1 VTAIPWRPAA
11 LALLALALASML
23 GCSSSHELS
32 RKERA
37 DRSFARRDWAAA
49 IQDYQV
55 YLEESGL
62 GAEAMLAHFMLGRAY
77 LENGDYPT
85 AAVEF
90 EVFQRDYPRSDSLA
104 AAAFYEALC
113 WVKQSPAY
121 DRDATPTLKA
131 IQVLDDFLLDFPGSP
146 QVPWAQKAH
155 AEMQGKLAEKS
166 LSIARLYRR
175 MERPLAAVLYY
186 EKLLREQPESAQ
198 AETGLLELI
207 ALQLGEGNRAEA
219 ERLAARAT
227 ALRPDSELAR
237 RAQALLAN

>member
-1 VTAIPWRPAA
+1 MALAA
-11 LALLALALASML
+11 LALVSVL
-23 GCSSSHELS
+23 GCSSSRGLS

-37 DRSFARRDWAAA
+37 DRSFARRDWSAA
-49 IQDYQV
+49 IQDYQL
-55 YLEESGL
+55 YLEDSGL

-90 EVFQRDYPRSDSLA
+90 EIFQRDYPRSDSLA

-113 WVKQSPAY
+113 WVKQSPPY

-131 IQVLDDFLLDFPGSP
+131 IQVLDDFLLDFPTSP
-146 QVPWAQKAH
+146 QAPWAAS
-155 AEMQGKLAEKS
+155 ARAAMQEKLAEKS
-166 LSIARLYRR
+166 LSIARLYQR
-175 MERPLAAVLYY
+175 MKRPQAAVLYY

-198 AETGLLELI
+198 AESGLLELI
-207 ALQLGEGNRAEA
+207 ALQLKTGDRAEA
-219 ERLAARAT
+219 ERLATRAA

-237 RAQALLAN
+237 RARALLAN

>member
-1 VTAIPWRPAA
+1 MLRGPAA
-11 LALLALALASML
+11 LYLLILTLAAGL
-23 GCSSSHELS
+23 GCSSSGELS

-37 DRSFARRDWAAA
+37 DRSFARHDWAAA

-90 EVFQRDYPRSDSLA
+90 EIFQRDYPRSDSLA

-113 WVKQSPAY
+113 WVKQSPPY
-121 DRDATPTLKA
+121 DRDTTPTLKA
-131 IQVLDDFLLDFPGSP
+131 IQVLDDFLLDFPASS
-146 QVPWAQKAH
+146 QRPWAERAR
-155 AEMQGKLAEKS
+155 ATMQGKLAEKS
-166 LSIARLYRR
+166 LSIARLYQR
-175 MERPLAAVLYY
+175 MERPQAAILYY
-186 EKLLREQPESAQ
+186 EKLLREQPESPQ

-219 ERLAARAT
+219 ERLAARVE

-237 RAQALLAN
+237 RARALLAH

>member
-1 VTAIPWRPAA
+1 VTVIPRRPVAF
-11 LALLALALASML
+11 ALLALALAAFL
-23 GCSSSHELS
+23 GCSSGRELS

-37 DRSFARRDWAAA
+37 DRSFARRDWATA

-62 GAEAMLAHFMLGRAY
+62 GAEAMMAQFMLGRAY

-104 AAAFYEALC
+104 AAAFYEAIC

-131 IQVLDDFLLDFPGSP
+131 IQVLDDFLLDFPDSP
-146 QVPWAQKAH
+146 QVPWAQRAR
-155 AEMQGKLAEKS
+155 ADMQAKLAEKS
-166 LSIARLYRR
+166 LNIARLYRR
-175 MERPLAAVLYY
+175 MERPQAAVLYY

-219 ERLAARAT
+219 ERLAARVA

-237 RAQALLAN
+237 RARALLAN